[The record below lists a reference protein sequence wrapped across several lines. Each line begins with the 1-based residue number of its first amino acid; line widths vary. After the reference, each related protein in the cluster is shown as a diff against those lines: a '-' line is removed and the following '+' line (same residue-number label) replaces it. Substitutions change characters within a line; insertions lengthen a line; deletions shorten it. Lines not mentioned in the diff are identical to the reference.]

1 MTFRTIATL
10 RAAFGCCYALCLTS
24 GCSSASPMVGVDGGS
39 CRPFVSS
46 ADLSAP
52 VSFANTVM
60 PIFQHSC
67 ALGGSSCHGAPSVT
81 ASGRPYLGSAEGGTI
96 AAAAVVLQQIVAV
109 LSTEDTTMKLVAPSD
124 PANSFL
130 MHKVD
135 GDQCTLAAAC
145 ANSAFRDCGQQMPW
159 NSGTIEATSADA
171 IRAWIAQ
178 GAQNN

>member
-1 MTFRTIATL
+1 
-10 RAAFGCCYALCLTS
+10 
-24 GCSSASPMVGVDGGS
+24 
-39 CRPFVSS
+39 
-46 ADLSAP
+46 
-52 VSFANTVM
+52 
-60 PIFQHSC
+60 
-67 ALGGSSCHGAPSVT
+67 
-81 ASGRPYLGSAEGGTI
+81 
-96 AAAAVVLQQIVAV
+96 
-109 LSTEDTTMKLVAPSD
+109 MKLVAPSD

>member
-1 MTFRTIATL
+1 MTFPTSPTL
-10 RAAFGCCYALCLTS
+10 RAAFVCCYTFCLTS
-24 GCSSASPMVGVDGGS
+24 GCSSASTMVGVDGGS
-39 CRPFVSS
+39 CTRFVSS

-81 ASGRPYLGSAEGGTI
+81 ASGRPYLGSAQGGTV
-96 AAAAVVLQQIVAV
+96 AAVVLQQVVAV
-109 LSTEDTTMKLVAPSD
+109 LSTEDATMKLVAPSD